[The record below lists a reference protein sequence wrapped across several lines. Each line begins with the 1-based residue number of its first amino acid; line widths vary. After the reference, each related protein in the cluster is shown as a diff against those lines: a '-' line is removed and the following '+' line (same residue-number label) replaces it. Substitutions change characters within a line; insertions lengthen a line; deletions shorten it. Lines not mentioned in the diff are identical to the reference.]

1 MFVRKKTNRS
11 GTISVVVVSKA
22 HGKFT
27 EVKKFGVA
35 KSEEKADE
43 LFRKAQLWLRTHDG
57 QQELD
62 FDDRKGKEVEETER
76 FLGNIDS
83 VLINGT
89 QLLLNQVYDSIGFNQ
104 IPDEI
109 LRHLVIA
116 RVSQPKSKLA
126 TVEYL
131 KSYYDED
138 VDLNHIYRYMD
149 KLYNTQM
156 ELAQQISVEHTR
168 KLFGGKIGLM
178 FYDVTTLYFETADTD
193 VLREPGF
200 SKDGKTAESQVVLGL
215 LVSEGGYPLS
225 YSLFN
230 GSQYEG
236 FTMIPMIDDF
246 KQRFNLGEDFVVV
259 ADSGL
264 MNKNNVTLL
273 QEAGYKYILGARIKS
288 ENANVKQWILS
299 LEKVDKACYNYEREN
314 GERLIVSYSE
324 KRAKKDAYN
333 RDRGIARLR
342 KAYKSGRITKN
353 QVNKRGYNKFL
364 EISKDIE
371 VIISEEKIAEDC
383 KWDGLKGYITNTDL
397 DAERVIAEYHGL
409 WVVERAFRV
418 SKGTLEMRPM
428 FHFTERR
435 IEAHVCICFIAYK
448 VYKELERL
456 IVINKIRMSV
466 DKVLDTAK
474 TITTIRVRMPE
485 NGTYFTKPQKSPEP
499 LPFGTLVCLYSIGF
513 IILSIKSI
521 SSLSN
526 PYFSYSCASI
536 SPMLLLQSMSLFE
549 VKLTEWKRKMAKN
562 LFRIWKKCIFANK

>member
-1 MFVRKKTNRS
+1 MFVRKKINRS
-11 GTISVVVVSKA
+11 GTISVVVVSKS

-35 KSEEKADE
+35 KSEAEADK
-43 LFRKAQLWLRTHDG
+43 LFQEAQLWLRTHDG

-62 FDDRKGKEVEETER
+62 FDDRRGKELEETARVVE
-76 FLGNIDS
+76 NMDS

-89 QLLLNQVYDSIGFNQ
+89 QLLLNQVYDSIGFNR

-126 TVEYL
+126 TVDYL

-138 VDLNHIYRYMD
+138 VDFNNIYRYMD

-156 ELAQQISVEHTR
+156 EQAQQISVEHTQ
-168 KLFGGKIGLM
+168 KIFGGKIGLM
-178 FYDVTTLYFETADTD
+178 FYDVTTLYFETSQTD

-246 KQRFNLGEDFVVV
+246 KQRFTLGDDFVVV

-264 MNKNNVTLL
+264 MNRNNVMLL
-273 QEAGYKYILGARIKS
+273 QKAGYRYILGARIKN
-288 ENANVKQWILS
+288 ETKDVKQWILS
-299 LEKVDKACYNYEREN
+299 LDKKDNVCNEIKRQN

-342 KAYKSGRITKN
+342 KAYQSGHITKQ
-353 QVNKRGYNKFL
+353 QVNRRGYNKFL
-364 EISKDIE
+364 EISRDID
-371 VIISEEKIAEDC
+371 VSISDEKIAEDC
-383 KWDGLKGYITNTDL
+383 KWDGLKGYITNTDI
-397 DAERVIAEYHGL
+397 DAEQVIAQYHGL
-409 WVVERAFRV
+409 WVVERAFRI

-435 IEAHVCICFIAYK
+435 IEAHICICFIAYK

-456 IVINKIRMSV
+456 IAINNIGMSV
-466 DKVLDTAK
+466 DKVLDAAK
-474 TITTIRVRMPE
+474 TITTIKIRMPE
-485 NGTYFTKPQKSPEP
+485 NGTYFTK
-499 LPFGTLVCLYSIGF
+499 TLFLTKKH
-513 IILSIKSI
+513 LAIK
-521 SSLSN
+521 
-526 PYFSYSCASI
+526 P
-536 SPMLLLQSMSLFE
+536 
-549 VKLTEWKRKMAKN
+549 
-562 LFRIWKKCIFANK
+562 LFRLATDNF

>member
-1 MFVRKKTNRS
+1 MFVRKKINRS
-11 GTISVVVVSKA
+11 GTISVVVVNKS

-35 KSEEKADE
+35 KSETEANK
-43 LFRKAQLWLRTHDG
+43 LFQEAQLWLRTHNG

-62 FDDRKGKEVEETER
+62 FEDRRGKELEETTRVVE
-76 FLGNIDS
+76 NMDS

-89 QLLLNQVYDSIGFNQ
+89 QLLLNQIYDSIGFNR

-116 RVSQPKSKLA
+116 RVSQPRSKLA
-126 TVEYL
+126 TVSYL

-138 VDLNHIYRYMD
+138 VDLNQIYRYMD

-156 ELAQQISVEHTR
+156 KLAQQISVEHTR
-168 KLFGGKIGLM
+168 QIFGGKIGLM
-178 FYDVTTLYFETADTD
+178 FYDVTTLYFETSQTD
-193 VLREPGF
+193 ILREPGF

-246 KQRFNLGEDFVVV
+246 KQRFTLGDDFIVV

-264 MNKNNVTLL
+264 MNKNNVALL
-273 QEAGYKYILGARIKS
+273 QKAGYRYILGARIKN
-288 ENANVKQWILS
+288 ENKDVKQWILS
-299 LEKVDKACYNYEREN
+299 LDKKDNVYHEIKRQN
-314 GERLIVSYSE
+314 GERLIVCYSE

-342 KAYKSGRITKN
+342 KAYRSGHITKQ

-364 EISKDIE
+364 EISRDID
-371 VIISEEKIAEDC
+371 VTISDEKIAEDS
-383 KWDGLKGYITNTDL
+383 KWDGLKGYITNTDIA
-397 DAERVIAEYHGL
+397 AEQVIAQYHGL
-409 WVVERAFRV
+409 WVVERAFRI

-435 IEAHVCICFIAYK
+435 IEAHICICFIAYK

-456 IVINKIRMSV
+456 IAINNIGMSV
-466 DKVLDTAK
+466 DKVLDAAK
-474 TITTIRVRMPE
+474 TITTIRIRMPE
-485 NGTYFTKPQKSPEP
+485 NGTYFTKTLFLTKKHLAIKP
-499 LPFGTLVCLYSIGF
+499 LF
-513 IILSIKSI
+513 
-521 SSLSN
+521 
-526 PYFSYSCASI
+526 
-536 SPMLLLQSMSLFE
+536 
-549 VKLTEWKRKMAKN
+549 
-562 LFRIWKKCIFANK
+562 

>member
-1 MFVRKKTNRS
+1 MFVRKKINRS
-11 GTISVVVVSKA
+11 GTISVVVVSKS

-35 KSEEKADE
+35 KSEAESDK
-43 LFRKAQLWLRTHDG
+43 LFQEAQLWLRTHDG

-62 FDDRKGKEVEETER
+62 FDDRRGKELEETARVVE
-76 FLGNIDS
+76 NMNS

-89 QLLLNQVYDSIGFNQ
+89 QLLLNQVYDSIGYNR

-126 TVEYL
+126 TVDYL

-138 VDLNHIYRYMD
+138 IDLNHIYRYMD

-156 ELAQQISVEHTR
+156 EQAQQISVEHTQ
-168 KLFGGKIGLM
+168 KIFGGKIGLM
-178 FYDVTTLYFETADTD
+178 FYDVTTLYFETSQTD

-246 KQRFNLGEDFVVV
+246 KRRFTLGDDFVVV

-264 MNKNNVTLL
+264 MNRNNVKLL
-273 QEAGYKYILGARIKS
+273 QKAGYRYILGARIKN
-288 ENANVKQWILS
+288 ENKDVKQWILS
-299 LEKVDKACYNYEREN
+299 LDKKDNVCNEIKRQN

-324 KRAKKDAYN
+324 KRAKKEAYN
-333 RDRGIARLR
+333 RNRGIARLR
-342 KAYKSGRITKN
+342 KAYQSGHITKQ
-353 QVNKRGYNKFL
+353 QVNRRGYNKFL
-364 EISKDIE
+364 EISRDID
-371 VIISEEKIAEDC
+371 VSISDEKIAEDC
-383 KWDGLKGYITNTDL
+383 KWDGLKGYITNTNI
-397 DAERVIAEYHGL
+397 DAEQVIAQYHGL
-409 WVVERAFRV
+409 WVVERAFRI

-435 IEAHVCICFIAYK
+435 IEAHVCMCFIGYK

-456 IVINKIRMSV
+456 IAINNIGMSAQV
-466 DKVLDTAK
+466 QHRTA
-474 TITTIRVRMPE
+474 IF
-485 NGTYFTKPQKSPEP
+485 GAGYSP
-499 LPFGTLVCLYSIGF
+499 
-513 IILSIKSI
+513 
-521 SSLSN
+521 
-526 PYFSYSCASI
+526 
-536 SPMLLLQSMSLFE
+536 
-549 VKLTEWKRKMAKN
+549 KN
-562 LFRIWKKCIFANK
+562 LYQRTPRG

>member
-1 MFVRKKTNRS
+1 MYVRKKRNKS
-11 GTISVVVVSKA
+11 GTTSVVVVSKSS
-22 HGKFT
+22 GKYK
-27 EVKKFGVA
+27 EVKSFGA
-35 KSEEKADE
+35 SSSEEEISLLCEKAE
-43 LFRKAQLWLRTHDG
+43 VWIRSFAG

-62 FDDRKGKEVEETER
+62 FDDRRGRELEETVRVVE
-76 FLGNIDS
+76 NMDS
-83 VLINGT
+83 ILINGT
-89 QLLLNQVYDSIGFNQ
+89 QLLLNQVYDDIGFNR
-104 IPDEI
+104 IPDDI

-126 TVEYL
+126 TVDYL

-138 VDLNHIYRYMD
+138 IDLNRIYRYMD

-156 ELAQQISVEHTR
+156 ELVQQISVEHTR
-168 KLFGGKIGLM
+168 KIFGGKIGLM
-178 FYDVTTLYFETADTD
+178 FYDVTTLYFETSQTD
-193 VLREPGF
+193 MLREPGF

-225 YSLFN
+225 YSLYN

-246 KQRFNLGEDFVVV
+246 KQRFTLGNDFVIV

-273 QEAGYKYILGARIKS
+273 QEAGYKYILGARIKNEGAS
-288 ENANVKQWILS
+288 IKQWIHS
-299 LEKVDKACYNYEREN
+299 LDKKDKTCYEHKRQD

-324 KRAKKDAYN
+324 KRAKKEAYN

-342 KAYKSGRITKN
+342 KAYKNGHITKH

-371 VIISEEKIAEDC
+371 VCISEEKIAEDC

-397 DAERVIAEYHGL
+397 DAECVIAQYHGL
-409 WVVERAFRV
+409 WVVERAFRI

-456 IVINKIRMSV
+456 IYLNKIDMSV
-466 DKVLDTAK
+466 DHVLDAAK
-474 TITTIRVRMPE
+474 TITTIRIRMPE
-485 NGTYFTKPQKSPEP
+485 NNTYFTK
-499 LPFGTLVCLYSIGF
+499 TLF
-513 IILSIKSI
+513 
-521 SSLSN
+521 
-526 PYFSYSCASI
+526 
-536 SPMLLLQSMSLFE
+536 
-549 VKLTEWKRKMAKN
+549 LTEKHLAIKP
-562 LFRIWKKCIFANK
+562 LFDLSKGDS

>member
-1 MFVRKKTNRS
+1 MFVRKKINRS
-11 GTISVVVVSKA
+11 GTISVVVVSKS

-35 KSEEKADE
+35 KSEAEADK
-43 LFRKAQLWLRTHDG
+43 LFQEAQLWLRTHDG

-62 FDDRKGKEVEETER
+62 FDDRRGKELEETARVVE
-76 FLGNIDS
+76 NMDS

-89 QLLLNQVYDSIGFNQ
+89 QLLLNQVYDSIGFNR

-126 TVEYL
+126 TVDYL

-156 ELAQQISVEHTR
+156 EQAQQISVEHT
-168 KLFGGKIGLM
+168 KKIFGGKIGLM
-178 FYDVTTLYFETADTD
+178 FYDVTTLYFETSQTD

-246 KQRFNLGEDFVVV
+246 KRRFTLGDDFVVV

-264 MNKNNVTLL
+264 MNRNNVTLL
-273 QEAGYKYILGARIKS
+273 QKAGYRYILGARIKN
-288 ENANVKQWILS
+288 EDKDVKQWILS
-299 LEKVDKACYNYEREN
+299 LDKKDNVCNEIKRQN

-342 KAYKSGRITKN
+342 KAYQSGHITKQ
-353 QVNKRGYNKFL
+353 QVNRRGYNKFL
-364 EISKDIE
+364 EISRDID
-371 VIISEEKIAEDC
+371 VAISDEKIAEDC
-383 KWDGLKGYITNTDL
+383 KWDGLKGYITNTDI
-397 DAERVIAEYHGL
+397 DAEQVIAQYHGL
-409 WVVERAFRV
+409 WVVERAFRI

-435 IEAHVCICFIAYK
+435 IEAHICICFIAYK

-456 IVINKIRMSV
+456 IAINNIGMSV
-466 DKVLDTAK
+466 DKVLDAAK
-474 TITTIRVRMPE
+474 TITTIKIRMPE
-485 NGTYFTKPQKSPEP
+485 NGTYFTK
-499 LPFGTLVCLYSIGF
+499 TLFLTKKH
-513 IILSIKSI
+513 LAIK
-521 SSLSN
+521 
-526 PYFSYSCASI
+526 P
-536 SPMLLLQSMSLFE
+536 
-549 VKLTEWKRKMAKN
+549 
-562 LFRIWKKCIFANK
+562 LFRLTTDNF

>member
-1 MFVRKKTNRS
+1 MFVRKKINRS
-11 GTISVVVVSKA
+11 GTISVVVVSKS

-35 KSEEKADE
+35 KSEAEADK
-43 LFRKAQLWLRTHDG
+43 LFQEAQLWLRTHDG

-62 FDDRKGKEVEETER
+62 FDDRRGKELEETARVVE
-76 FLGNIDS
+76 NMDS

-89 QLLLNQVYDSIGFNQ
+89 QLLLNQVYDSIGFNR

-126 TVEYL
+126 TVDYL

-138 VDLNHIYRYMD
+138 VDLNNIYRYMD

-156 ELAQQISVEHTR
+156 EQAQQISVEHTQ
-168 KLFGGKIGLM
+168 KIFGGKIGLM
-178 FYDVTTLYFETADTD
+178 FYDVTTLYFETSQTD

-246 KQRFNLGEDFVVV
+246 KHRFTLGDDFVVV

-264 MNKNNVTLL
+264 MNRNNVMLL
-273 QEAGYKYILGARIKS
+273 QKAGYRYILGARIKN
-288 ENANVKQWILS
+288 ENKDVKQWILS
-299 LEKVDKACYNYEREN
+299 LDKKDNVCNEIKRQN

-342 KAYKSGRITKN
+342 KAYQSGHITKQ
-353 QVNKRGYNKFL
+353 QVNRRGYNKFL
-364 EISKDIE
+364 EISRDID
-371 VIISEEKIAEDC
+371 VSVSDEKIAEDC
-383 KWDGLKGYITNTDL
+383 KWDGLKGYITNTDI
-397 DAERVIAEYHGL
+397 DAGQVIAQYHGL
-409 WVVERAFRV
+409 WVVERAFRI

-435 IEAHVCICFIAYK
+435 IEAHICICFIAYK

-456 IVINKIRMSV
+456 IAINNIGMSV
-466 DKVLDTAK
+466 DKVLDAAK
-474 TITTIRVRMPE
+474 TITTIKIRMPE
-485 NGTYFTKPQKSPEP
+485 NGTYFTK
-499 LPFGTLVCLYSIGF
+499 TLFLTKKH
-513 IILSIKSI
+513 LAIK
-521 SSLSN
+521 
-526 PYFSYSCASI
+526 P
-536 SPMLLLQSMSLFE
+536 
-549 VKLTEWKRKMAKN
+549 
-562 LFRIWKKCIFANK
+562 LFRLATDNF